1 MVSRT
6 VDVGVRGGARAFHWN
21 ADYFHGDNY
30 NDLLFV
36 ASQRTGFG
44 FFQNFGK
51 TRRQGVDGSL
61 SYSGQKLNAGAEY
74 TFLSA
79 TYQSSQVIGSG
90 SNSTNSNAL
99 DGGVGVP
106 DGGNITV
113 EPGDQIPQVPQH
125 MLKLF
130 AGYQLF
136 RKLSIDADF
145 NLISASYVRGN
156 ENNLHQP
163 DGVFFLDLERVQ
175 ATGLSI

>member
-1 MVSRT
+1 MWVCAVARKHSTGTRTTSTETTTTIYSLSLRSRRVS
-6 VDVGVRGGARAFHWN
+6 D
-21 ADYFHGDNY
+21 
-30 NDLLFV
+30 
-36 ASQRTGFG
+36 

-106 DGGNITV
+106 DGGNI
-113 EPGDQIPQVPQH
+113 
-125 MLKLF
+125 KLNP
-130 AGYQLF
+130 AIKF
-136 RKLSIDADF
+136 RRCR
-145 NLISASYVRGN
+145 N
-156 ENNLHQP
+156 
-163 DGVFFLDLERVQ
+163 
-175 ATGLSI
+175 TC